1 MPDFSSIFDRHNV
14 FVFIENSVLLFK
26 NNTPSSLIFNYCVQN
41 VLFREENVY
50 QAFTQ
55 NSVSFNPK

>member
-1 MPDFSSIFDRHNV
+1 MLTVFLENPAFS
-14 FVFIENSVLLFK
+14 FK
-26 NNTPSSLIFNYCVQN
+26 NNTPSSLIFNYCVKN